1 MNKKDKKNTDL
12 LTINGL
18 FKSLSQSIRKVDNQI
33 KKNIQD
39 EERLITLAAS
49 HLIDAEGKKLRPVLT
64 LLFSRLLK
72 YKGKAQY
79 NLAVCIEFIHN
90 ATLLHDD
97 VIDGGKLRRG
107 KKSANLIWGNK
118 ISVLVG
124 DYLLSKAFKL
134 MVADKS
140 IKVLQ
145 ILSETSLILA
155 RGQIQDVNNLYKID
169 LSEKKYLSIINS
181 KTAELFRV
189 SCYLPSIISNQ
200 PKNIQKSL
208 NSFGYHFGMAFQ
220 LSDDI
225 LDYFGKSKKLGKII
239 GKDFYEG
246 KVTYP
251 IIHAYRNTS
260 SLNKKRLKKF
270 FLKKKRSK
278 KDFIDTLSIMESC
291 NTHIESIKFLNKYLK
306 KAKSAVLKFEGSR
319 DKVYLD
325 ALVEYLHIRDK

>member
-12 LTINGL
+12 LTINRL

-72 YKGKAQY
+72 YRGKAQY

-107 KKSANLIWGNK
+107 EKSVNLIWGNK

-134 MVADKS
+134 
-140 IKVLQ
+140 Q
-145 ILSETSLILA
+145 
-155 RGQIQDVNNLYKID
+155 
-169 LSEKKYLSIINS
+169 
-181 KTAELFRV
+181 
-189 SCYLPSIISNQ
+189 
-200 PKNIQKSL
+200 
-208 NSFGYHFGMAFQ
+208 
-220 LSDDI
+220 
-225 LDYFGKSKKLGKII
+225 
-239 GKDFYEG
+239 
-246 KVTYP
+246 
-251 IIHAYRNTS
+251 
-260 SLNKKRLKKF
+260 
-270 FLKKKRSK
+270 
-278 KDFIDTLSIMESC
+278 
-291 NTHIESIKFLNKYLK
+291 
-306 KAKSAVLKFEGSR
+306 
-319 DKVYLD
+319 
-325 ALVEYLHIRDK
+325 

>member
-12 LTINGL
+12 LTINRL

-72 YKGKAQY
+72 YRGKAQY

-134 MVADKS
+134 
-140 IKVLQ
+140 
-145 ILSETSLILA
+145 SLI
-155 RGQIQDVNNLYKID
+155 
-169 LSEKKYLSIINS
+169 
-181 KTAELFRV
+181 
-189 SCYLPSIISNQ
+189 
-200 PKNIQKSL
+200 
-208 NSFGYHFGMAFQ
+208 
-220 LSDDI
+220 
-225 LDYFGKSKKLGKII
+225 
-239 GKDFYEG
+239 
-246 KVTYP
+246 
-251 IIHAYRNTS
+251 
-260 SLNKKRLKKF
+260 
-270 FLKKKRSK
+270 
-278 KDFIDTLSIMESC
+278 
-291 NTHIESIKFLNKYLK
+291 HI
-306 KAKSAVLKFEGSR
+306 
-319 DKVYLD
+319 
-325 ALVEYLHIRDK
+325 